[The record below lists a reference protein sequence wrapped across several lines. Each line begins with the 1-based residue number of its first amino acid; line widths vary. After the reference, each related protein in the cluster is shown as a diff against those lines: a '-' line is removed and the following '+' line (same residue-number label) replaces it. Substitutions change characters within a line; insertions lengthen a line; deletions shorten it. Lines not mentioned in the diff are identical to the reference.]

1 MLRATIHLGELQQY
15 AVLVKGPRAAHE
27 VIVFAT
33 SREGAA
39 EEATDKVK
47 DEIRRGRRQRSWA
60 GKNNIA

>member
-1 MLRATIHLGELQQY
+1 
-15 AVLVKGPRAAHE
+15 

-47 DEIRRGRRQRSWA
+47 DKIRRGRWQRSWA